1 MLARIVDPFAELS
14 RIHDRFFGLAWP
26 EPKLEFT
33 PAVDIYED
41 EKSIYL
47 KAELPGIKPEEI
59 KINVDKHVLTLEG
72 ERKLEKEEKK
82 EGYHRVERS
91 YGSFRR
97 SFSLPENVS
106 TDEINAAYKD
116 GVLTLTLPKTDEA
129 KPREIKVA
137 AN

>member
-1 MLARIVDPFAELS
+1 MLARLTDPFSELS
-14 RIHDRFFGLAWP
+14 RLHDRFFNLSWP
-26 EPKLEFT
+26 EAKLEFR

-41 EKSIYL
+41 EKAIYL
-47 KAELPGIKPEEI
+47 KAELAGIKPEEI
-59 KINVDKHVLTLEG
+59 KISVEKNVLTLEG

-97 SFSLPENVS
+97 SFSVPENVS
-106 TDEINAAYKD
+106 TEEINAAYKD
-116 GVLTLTLPKTDEA
+116 GVLTLTLPKSHEA
-129 KPREIKVA
+129 KPREIKVN